1 MEIAQNVQNKN
12 KLQFKMFHN
21 YKISAFWDTLFF
33 HKHRDF
39 LVEPHHT

>member
-12 KLQFKMFHN
+12 KLQFKMFQN
-21 YKISAFWDTLFF
+21 YKINAFWDTLVF

-39 LVEPHHT
+39 LVEPHHA